1 MTPSSDQ
8 ALANAARLLERAE
21 IDPNPQ
27 NVANFD
33 AIADSWITLAQLLME
48 KERV

>member
-1 MTPSSDQ
+1 MPTVDQ
-8 ALANAARLLERAE
+8 AIANAARLLERAE

-27 NVANFD
+27 QMATYD
-33 AIADSWITLAQLLME
+33 AIAASWIQLASLLME

>member
-1 MTPSSDQ
+1 MTPTADQ

-27 NVANFD
+27 NMATYD
-33 AIADSWITLAQLLME
+33 AIADSWITLAGLLME